1 MPVEYG
7 PIRRSTLLCVDPHC
21 TCVQDTNTWQT
32 HLDADNSSS
41 SSSDDDDDAEGDA
54 DADDCGIGNDGDAYN
69 NDDSDLND
77 GDVLGNRGGGRSSQG
92 DADAADDDD
101 DDGDDDDDDDERG
114 RKARRPR
121 KGCKSRPQRGAGV
134 DVDAGADARLSGAAA
149 AGGGRA
155 EARQCAVCAEQ
166 IEGLEWVSCRQPAC
180 PSSRKRGAGE
190 QLQRAASREGCDM
203 LAHVEC
209 LGEYMLDNQD
219 EGNRCIPVQGEC
231 PHCRRLLLWG
241 QLIRGSQLR

>member
-77 GDVLGNRGGGRSSQG
+77 GDVLGNRGGGRSSQD
-92 DADAADDDD
+92 DADAADD
-101 DDGDDDDDDDERG
+101 DDDDDDDERG

-219 EGNRCIPVQGEC
+219 ESNRCIPVQGEC

>member
-77 GDVLGNRGGGRSSQG
+77 GDVLGNRGGGRSSQD
-92 DADAADDDD
+92 DADAADD
-101 DDGDDDDDDDERG
+101 DDDDDDDERG

>member
-54 DADDCGIGNDGDAYN
+54 DADDCGIDNDGDAYN

-77 GDVLGNRGGGRSSQG
+77 GDVLGNRGGGRSSQD
-92 DADAADDDD
+92 DADAAED
-101 DDGDDDDDDDERG
+101 DDDDDDDERG